1 MPSQQKLIKTGIK
14 YTDKLFDEISKRL
27 EKGVK
32 ASDSL
37 EAFLDKYHKA
47 FPNKGN
53 PLISLG
59 YDKRMLDLIL
69 SETNNHR
76 FSRPAQK
83 ELVRVTVEEKVGEL
97 IVDVGE
103 DIKDSVRDIVRDGYN
118 RNLSQDEIALNIS
131 NRVSA
136 IKGKRARAIARTEI
150 ARTATVS
157 DYVINRERGANG
169 WYVECRNTA
178 CPVCKDRWHKG
189 WTPEID
195 DSFEP
200 SDSSAGGKG
209 WIGDR
214 IFSMNDTSMLPPIHP
229 SCRCVVYYTSEEP
242 NVSTEPVQQTTSVST
257 TLISG
262 EPTIVKEIIP
272 GDGGVTSYT
281 FDNDVKIVIHDSSNV
296 EINDIV
302 SHIESLPEVIQNL
315 ENVKRFEIKSAENKE
330 AHSSYNPH
338 EQIITIETIGNSS
351 QLRDTLTH
359 ELAHAVDYASG
370 KTGKTRLSNV
380 STYSQIHEKDSQY
393 HIYEDPKTG
402 EKRIIGE
409 FPTNYAEKM
418 YYVNKKLYEEAVEWK
433 NQAPDK
439 RTMNS
444 SDERFQEDFAES
456 SKLYL
461 NPKTH
466 DEFVKKFPNRA
477 DYLEMIYGKPKFK
490 K

>member
-1 MPSQQKLIKTGIK
+1 MRDDLS
-14 YTDKLFDEISKRL
+14 Y
-27 EKGVK
+27 
-32 ASDSL
+32 
-37 EAFLDKYHKA
+37 
-47 FPNKGN
+47 
-53 PLISLG
+53 
-59 YDKRMLDLIL
+59 LIL
-69 SETNNHR
+69 LCGFYPS
-76 FSRPAQK
+76 
-83 ELVRVTVEEKVGEL
+83 
-97 IVDVGE
+97 I
-103 DIKDSVRDIVRDGYN
+103 
-118 RNLSQDEIALNIS
+118 NIHTK
-131 NRVSA
+131 
-136 IKGKRARAIARTEI
+136 KG
-150 ARTATVS
+150 TVS
-157 DYVINRERGANG
+157 KHKNGEYVQKNDVYQISINKSQYTTFSSCTVDKIPYDDFVYCVELPKWHTLWVMRNG
-169 WYVECRNTA
+169 
-178 CPVCKDRWHKG
+178 K
-189 WTPEID
+189 
-195 DSFEP
+195 
-200 SDSSAGGKG
+200 
-209 WIGDR
+209 
-214 IFSMNDTSMLPPIHP
+214 TSWNGN
-229 SCRCVVYYTSEEP
+229 CRCVVYYTSEEP
-242 NVSTEPVQQTTSVST
+242 NVSIEPVQQTTSAST

-272 GDGGVTSYT
+272 GEGGVTSYT
-281 FDNDVKIVIHDSSNV
+281 FDNDVKIMIHDSSNV
-296 EINDIV
+296 EINDII
-302 SHIESLPEVIQNL
+302 SHIDSLPEVIQNL

-330 AHSSYNPH
+330 SHSSYNPH
-338 EQIITIETIGNSS
+338 EQVITIETTGNSS
-351 QLRDTLTH
+351 QLTDTLTH